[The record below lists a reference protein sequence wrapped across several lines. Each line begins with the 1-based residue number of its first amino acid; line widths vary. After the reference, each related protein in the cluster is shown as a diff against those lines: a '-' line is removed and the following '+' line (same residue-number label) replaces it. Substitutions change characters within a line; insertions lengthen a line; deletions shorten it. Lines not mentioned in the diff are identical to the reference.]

1 MNGLKNIFIKRYSFK
16 LILLLLGQLVFS
28 QSLQD
33 IIDGDHRSEKNKAR
47 DKYRHPIETL
57 EFFGIKNTMTVVEIS
72 PGGGW
77 YQEIIAPFLNKN
89 GQYVSATYNPK
100 SDVKRDRDRYKSEKK
115 RLAARKDLYGN
126 AKMVSMVGDVYG
138 DKGSADMILSFRNYH
153 NWVGNSEFEK
163 LRAMYNTLKPGGVLG
178 ITDHR
183 SNTTV
188 DNNGYT
194 CEPCMIRDAEA
205 VGFVYVA
212 SSQIN
217 ANPKDPKDHPG
228 GVWNLPPTLSKNG
241 LDEKKLKKIQTQLK
255 TIGESDRYTL
265 KFVKPEKKLL
275 IKLI

>member
-89 GQYVSATYNPK
+89 GQYISATYNPE

-126 AKMVSMVGDVYG
+126 AKMASMVGGIYG
-138 DKGSADMILSFRNYH
+138 DKESADMILSFRNYH

-163 LRAMYNTLKPGGVLG
+163 LRAMYNTLKSGGVLG

-265 KFVKPEKKLL
+265 KFVKPAKNK
-275 IKLI
+275 

>member
-1 MNGLKNIFIKRYSFK
+1 
-16 LILLLLGQLVFS
+16 
-28 QSLQD
+28 
-33 IIDGDHRSEKNKAR
+33 
-47 DKYRHPIETL
+47 
-57 EFFGIKNTMTVVEIS
+57 
-72 PGGGW
+72 
-77 YQEIIAPFLNKN
+77 
-89 GQYVSATYNPK
+89 
-100 SDVKRDRDRYKSEKK
+100 
-115 RLAARKDLYGN
+115 
-126 AKMVSMVGDVYG
+126 
-138 DKGSADMILSFRNYH
+138 
-153 NWVGNSEFEK
+153 
-163 LRAMYNTLKPGGVLG
+163 MYNTLKPGGVLG

-265 KFVKPEKKLL
+265 KFVKPAKNN
-275 IKLI
+275 